1 MKKALSIV
9 VICALLLSA
18 FAVFASASSEG
29 LPFEL
34 VPPANVFA
42 VLIAGESPT
51 TTAISYSL
59 SNEMTAFFKN
69 SENAQLEDKYA
80 EFISQYGIDDINVTT
95 QVDWAVDDVNDSVSG
110 WHCNEYW
117 NADYGFG
124 YDSDHRPRTG
134 EWDGVD
140 MWIGNATETENSHWV
155 TRGVSEN
162 GFYGNEEVGTIG
174 LKDQMRP
181 DQYTYKDDELSIDYS
196 KHTVYFRMRFVVTTY
211 KDTEEG
217 TKDTYY
223 YSEWSNTAAVG
234 KDAEKFEGLTEED
247 LPAPVITGLRMTDK
261 EFNDNPVVAF
271 TLTVPD
277 ELAANITKVSAAGGG
292 IYIDTYARVQ
302 GDEEWTLMG
311 NTDWVISAG
320 ERECALITLINE
332 AHPNIPEGTV
342 IELRCRYRCTQSGKD
357 DIFSA
362 YSKIIS
368 FGTDDINGGETSYV
382 DGSAP
387 ETSEG
392 PGGSAKDECWLCHF
406 CPQPLGLCIFI
417 WLLILIIV
425 IIIIFVIVK
434 KAKKNGENKK

>member
-1 MKKALSIV
+1 
-9 VICALLLSA
+9 
-18 FAVFASASSEG
+18 
-29 LPFEL
+29 
-34 VPPANVFA
+34 
-42 VLIAGESPT
+42 
-51 TTAISYSL
+51 
-59 SNEMTAFFKN
+59 
-69 SENAQLEDKYA
+69 
-80 EFISQYGIDDINVTT
+80 
-95 QVDWAVDDVNDSVSG
+95 
-110 WHCNEYW
+110 
-117 NADYGFG
+117 
-124 YDSDHRPRTG
+124 
-134 EWDGVD
+134 
-140 MWIGNATETENSHWV
+140 
-155 TRGVSEN
+155 
-162 GFYGNEEVGTIG
+162 
-174 LKDQMRP
+174 
-181 DQYTYKDDELSIDYS
+181 
-196 KHTVYFRMRFVVTTY
+196 
-211 KDTEEG
+211 
-217 TKDTYY
+217 
-223 YSEWSNTAAVG
+223 
-234 KDAEKFEGLTEED
+234 LTEED

-292 IYIDTYARVQ
+292 IYIDTYARVK

-362 YSKIIS
+362 YSKTIS
-368 FGTDDINGGETSYV
+368 FDTDDINGGETSYV

-392 PGGSAKDECWLCHF
+392 SGGSAKDECWLCHF

-417 WLLILIIV
+417 WLLILIII